1 MWVFPYEGCIGPS
14 CTCIG
19 TPNLGEA
26 QLRKENPHPLGL
38 AQGKL
43 MFGCC
48 VALHSRLRDPGD
60 GRDARWRGNT
70 PLVAGAVGGKG
81 KSLWSLRLPLA
92 VHFCVFVKPEK
103 DPFGKGCGRP
113 APAAYSAPAPHL
125 GTSITKFLVRL
136 PTFRIQNPESV
147 ISYRKGRIVTDNAHT
162 ECDHPIFLQERMSG
176 HGALEYDATVEEIKG
191 HIQSMLREVRHKPN
205 PSTHDT
211 ISQ

>member
-1 MWVFPYEGCIGPS
+1 MWFFCNLRVLCGWNAILQNSVWTRIFLMWVFPYEGCIGPS

-26 QLRKENPHPLGL
+26 QLCKENPHPLGS

-60 GRDARWRGNT
+60 GRDARWWGNT

-92 VHFCVFVKPEK
+92 VHFCVYVKPEK
-103 DPFGKGCGRP
+103 N
-113 APAAYSAPAPHL
+113 L
-125 GTSITKFLVRL
+125 LW
-136 PTFRIQNPESV
+136 
-147 ISYRKGRIVTDNAHT
+147 
-162 ECDHPIFLQERMSG
+162 ERMRKAPSS
-176 HGALEYDATVEEIKG
+176 
-191 HIQSMLREVRHKPN
+191 HI
-205 PSTHDT
+205 
-211 ISQ
+211 